1 MNTLKVNFEMPE
13 SIASLA
19 GFEPSA
25 INSEVR
31 KYLAFFLYEHKDIS
45 MGKAC
50 ELAGISKWE
59 FFEMNRFLKIP
70 IKYSQEDLEY
80 DLVNLKDV

>member
-1 MNTLKVNFEMPE
+1 MNTLKVNFELPE

-19 GFEPSA
+19 GFEPNT
-25 INSEVR
+25 INSEAL
-31 KYLAFFLYEHKDIS
+31 KYLALFLYEHKDIS
-45 MGKAC
+45 MGKTC
-50 ELAGISKWE
+50 EIAGISKWE

-70 IKYSQEDLEY
+70 IKYSQEDLEN